1 MKSSNI
7 KHQAKKNQKREEEEE
22 EEESLQYN
30 LAYIDHT

>member
-22 EEESLQYN
+22 EESLQYN